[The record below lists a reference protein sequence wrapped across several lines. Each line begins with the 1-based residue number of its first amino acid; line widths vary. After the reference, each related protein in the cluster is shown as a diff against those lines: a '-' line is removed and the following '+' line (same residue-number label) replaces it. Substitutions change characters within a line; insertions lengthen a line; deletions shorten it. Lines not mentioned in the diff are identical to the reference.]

1 MFGKRTEK
9 RVRVLFLREAT
20 SDGSLF
26 EAGEVEEISGASA
39 KQLIADRAAEVTTR
53 ALNRF
58 DRRHEQPGDWRR
70 NELRNWQERRAAM
83 QQPAE

>member
-39 KQLIADRAAEVTTR
+39 KKLIADGAARVTTEP
-53 ALNRF
+53 LNRF

>member
-9 RVRVLFLREAT
+9 RTRVLFLREAT

-39 KQLIADRAAEVTTR
+39 KQLVADGSAELTQKPI
-53 ALNRF
+53 NRF
-58 DRRHEQPGDWRR
+58 DRRHEQPTDWRR
-70 NELRNWQERRAAM
+70 NELRDWAERRAAL
-83 QQPAE
+83 QQPSE